1 MTDNTELEGEIA
13 AMAHARALKRVD
25 EVTPAMRLRADLGID
40 GDAAQDFM
48 TAFKEKY
55 AVNLDRLVWR
65 RYFREEGFDPLAPAL
80 VFWLRR
86 FDRDFAHRWN
96 AAENA
101 EREIS
106 IAHLARVAQ
115 AKKWSDPSAD
125 ARPEPGEP
133 KHIGLLILRG
143 VLSLAPIAL
152 VLTLPV
158 LMALML
164 YLAAV
169 SGNWEVLMRNFWLVL
184 FMLGLVGLQG
194 WIARNAWRSIE
205 RKLASV
211 PEPA

>member
-1 MTDNTELEGEIA
+1 MTDRTELESEIVA
-13 AMAHARALKRVD
+13 LAEACALKRV
-25 EVTPAMRLRADLGID
+25 ESVTPDMCLRADLGID
-40 GDAAQDFM
+40 GAAAQDFM
-48 TAFKEKY
+48 TAYKEKY
-55 AVNLDRLVWR
+55 GVNLDRLVWR

-86 FDRDFAHRWN
+86 LDRDFSHRWT
-96 AAENA
+96 AAEDA

-115 AKKWSDPSAD
+115 AKKWSDPGAD
-125 ARPEPGEP
+125 ARPQPDAP
-133 KHIGLLILRG
+133 KHFGFVVLRG
-143 VLSLAPIAL
+143 LMTLPPIAL

-158 LMALML
+158 LMALMF

-169 SGNWEVLMRNFWLVL
+169 SGNWEVLMQNFWLVL
-184 FMLGLVGLQG
+184 FMVGLVGLQG
-194 WIARNAWRSIE
+194 WIARNSWRSIE